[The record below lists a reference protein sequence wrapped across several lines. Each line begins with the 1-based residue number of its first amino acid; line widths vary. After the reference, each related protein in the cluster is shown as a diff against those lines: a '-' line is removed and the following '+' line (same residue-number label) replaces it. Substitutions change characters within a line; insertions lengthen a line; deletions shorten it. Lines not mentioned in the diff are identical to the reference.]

1 MGNHPKTTL
10 KTDVLQS
17 QSAQGPMLYTLQVFL
32 PMPSRQVAT
41 NTSFLGPMRGVRYR
55 YNMDFEHS
63 WLKFIFY
70 VVLDDLESSNW
81 NNHKKLVVWSSRPP
95 KIQPITWGF
104 HHCRFG
110 SFFRGTESDLLHKL
124 LGEIVHFHSPRCGQ
138 VDLRPKQKTPRTGK
152 LIIKNLAFVNKNTE
166 ASDRLCQGFRTF
178 LGTTMTICN
187 KHPIKPQAIS
197 REGR

>member
-81 NNHKKLVVWSSRPP
+81 NNQFL
-95 KIQPITWGF
+95 IG
-104 HHCRFG
+104 G
-110 SFFRGTESDLLHKL
+110 SPLGSKFWALYRAKFQKWRSNLEGGHLFFETHAQLKHKL
-124 LGEIVHFHSPRCGQ
+124 HETAGNSRWCLNFNDHIIMLCCIMTLIAKKMP
-138 VDLRPKQKTPRTGK
+138 LLTKTGPFNQSK
-152 LIIKNLAFVNKNTE
+152 LNL
-166 ASDRLCQGFRTF
+166 
-178 LGTTMTICN
+178 
-187 KHPIKPQAIS
+187 H
-197 REGR
+197 